1 MGKPERNIPRLV
13 KLFISGVILRKFVPT
28 IDEQILMNLSGSF
41 TRSPQTV
48 IVSNSSNVSVNLT
61 SSSSSNSLPITS
73 TLACGLSDDLNTI
86 LWGSLLVLCGNSSL
100 FCLIIKTVAV
110 SSSCITDLFS
120 RHNCCI
126 LLIKSTIYLSIV
138 EQTRMRSSALS
149 TLENQILQTGV
160 SFWFFVLPG

>member
-13 KLFISGVILRKFVPT
+13 KLLISGEILRKLVPT

-73 TLACGLSDDLNTI
+73 TLACALSDDLNSI
-86 LWGSLLVLCGNSSL
+86 L
-100 FCLIIKTVAV
+100 
-110 SSSCITDLFS
+110 
-120 RHNCCI
+120 
-126 LLIKSTIYLSIV
+126 
-138 EQTRMRSSALS
+138 
-149 TLENQILQTGV
+149 
-160 SFWFFVLPG
+160 

>member
-13 KLFISGVILRKFVPT
+13 KLFISGEILRKFVPT
-28 IDEQILMNLSGSF
+28 IDEQILINLSGSF

-73 TLACGLSDDLNTI
+73 TLACALSDDLNSI
-86 LWGSLLVLCGNSSL
+86 LWGSLLALCGNSSL
-100 FCLIIKTVAV
+100 FYLIIKTVAV

-120 RHNCCI
+120 RHLCCI

-138 EQTRMRSSALS
+138 EQTKMRSSALR
-149 TLENQILQTGV
+149 TLENQILQTGI
-160 SFWFFVLPG
+160 SFWFFALPG

>member
-1 MGKPERNIPRLV
+1 MGKPERNIPRFV

-41 TRSPQTV
+41 TRSPHTV

-86 LWGSLLVLCGNSSL
+86 L
-100 FCLIIKTVAV
+100 
-110 SSSCITDLFS
+110 
-120 RHNCCI
+120 
-126 LLIKSTIYLSIV
+126 
-138 EQTRMRSSALS
+138 
-149 TLENQILQTGV
+149 
-160 SFWFFVLPG
+160 